1 LKTEKQEFYVTDNF
15 VSYVPSRLEYSR
27 RSKKDE
33 LIVIHFE
40 TTNYNTKN
48 IECFE
53 SVSPERLR
61 ELFQSILDC
70 WNKKEIGY
78 KFRCSAILCEIF
90 EECYKQNYRS
100 GEKNSKIEASVRYIN
115 QNYKNSELTIKELSE
130 KSYMSEVYFRKLFK
144 EEFGVSPQRY
154 IIDLR
159 IQYAAGLI
167 STGYYSLKEIAYM
180 SGYNDYKYFSVEFKK
195 IMGVSP
201 SEYMYN
207 YKE

>member
-1 LKTEKQEFYVTDNF
+1 MSDNF

-27 RSKKDE
+27 ISKKDE
-33 LIVIHFE
+33 LIVIHFD
-40 TTNYNTKN
+40 TTNYKTKN
-48 IECFE
+48 IECFKSE
-53 SVSPERLR
+53 SPERLAK
-61 ELFQSILDC
+61 LFHNILNC

-78 KFRCSAILCEIF
+78 KFTCSAILCEIF
-90 EECYKQNYRS
+90 AECYKQNYKS
-100 GEKNSKIEASVRYIN
+100 EEKPSKIDRSISYIH
-115 QNYKNSELTIKELSE
+115 QNYKNSELTIKEISE
-130 KSYMSEVYFRKLFK
+130 KSYMSDVYFRKLFK
-144 EEFGVSPQRY
+144 KKYGMSPQRY
-154 IIDLR
+154 LIDLR
-159 IQYAAGLI
+159 IQYASGLI